1 MSFILNVHRAPD
13 EAPCNKA
20 VVDGDDEE
28 RDDVEDDEG
37 SGGVD
42 FGVQLPSM
50 WVGGAGHKRLI
61 GVAGGEGVEV

>member
-1 MSFILNVHRAPD
+1 MSFILDVHRAPD

-28 RDDVEDDEG
+28 RDDVEDDER
-37 SGGVD
+37 SAGVD

-61 GVAGGEGVEV
+61 GVAGGEGV